1 MAYESSSPSSWKA
14 EILSKVS
21 FFDHEIPT
29 AQNSYALCKVCIY
42 LHLVLIEITQDGR
55 RNRVK
60 AEEKMAR
67 SGIRDSGI
75 VTGKRSSNNLIPD
88 KS

>member
-29 AQNSYALCKVCIY
+29 AQNSYSLCKVCIY
-42 LHLVLIEITQDGR
+42 LNLLSIEISQVGR

-60 AEEKMAR
+60 AGKKMER
-67 SGIRDSGI
+67 SGIRTSGI
-75 VTGKRSSNNLIPD
+75 QEGELLTISFLI
-88 KS
+88 KV

>member
-29 AQNSYALCKVCIY
+29 AQNSYSLCKVCIY
-42 LHLVLIEITQDGR
+42 LKLLLIEVTQVGR

-60 AEEKMAR
+60 AEEKWKDMALGPAGYR
-67 SGIRDSGI
+67 
-75 VTGKRSSNNLIPD
+75 KENF
-88 KS
+88 